1 VSDAIADLVLAAK
14 SGDRHAFG
22 SLVELHWAMLVRL
35 ARSVAGEAEA
45 EDLAQEALLE
55 DLAHEALLVAWRK
68 LGSLSEPSR
77 FPSWITRIVFRRSL
91 RRARRRKPEVALES
105 LGNPGHTPDTESA
118 LYVWQVLS
126 HLAPRQRAV
135 LHLTVIEGM
144 ADSEIGTA
152 LGISA
157 SSVRVHRMRAR
168 ERVVDLM
175 KGERNH
181 VGF

>member
-1 VSDAIADLVLAAK
+1 MSDAIADLVTAAQG
-14 SGDRHAFG
+14 GDRRAFG

-35 ARSVAGEAEA
+35 ARSVVGEADA
-45 EDLAQEALLE
+45 EDLAQEALL
-55 DLAHEALLVAWRK
+55 VAWRK
-68 LGSLSEPSR
+68 LAALSEPSR

-91 RRARRRKPEVALES
+91 RRARRRRPEVALES
-105 LGNPGHTPDTESA
+105 LGNPGHTPDTESD

-126 HLAPRQRAV
+126 RLAPRQRAV

-144 ADSEIGTA
+144 SDSEIGTA

-168 ERVVDLM
+168 ERVGKLM
-175 KGERNH
+175 EGERTH
-181 VGF
+181 VWA

>member
-1 VSDAIADLVLAAK
+1 MSDAIADLVVAAK
-14 SGDRHAFG
+14 GGDRRAFG

-35 ARSVAGEAEA
+35 ARSVAGDAEA
-45 EDLAQEALLE
+45 EDLAQEALL
-55 DLAHEALLVAWRK
+55 VAWRK
-68 LGSLSEPSR
+68 LGGLSDPSR

-91 RRARRRKPEVALES
+91 RRARRRRNEVAIDAVDFAGPTS
-105 LGNPGHTPDTESA
+105 DTESA

-126 HLAPRQRAV
+126 RLAPRQRAV
-135 LHLTVIEGM
+135 MHLTVVEGM
-144 ADSEIGTA
+144 TDSEVGAA

-168 ERVVDLM
+168 ERVGELM
-175 KGERNH
+175 KGERTH

>member
-1 VSDAIADLVLAAK
+1 MSDAIADLVTAAQG
-14 SGDRHAFG
+14 GDRRAFG

-35 ARSVAGEAEA
+35 ARSVVGEADA
-45 EDLAQEALLE
+45 EDLAQEALL
-55 DLAHEALLVAWRK
+55 VAWRK
-68 LGSLSEPSR
+68 LAALSEPSR

-91 RRARRRKPEVALES
+91 RRARRRRPEVALES
-105 LGNPGHTPDTESA
+105 LGNPGHTPDTESD

-126 HLAPRQRAV
+126 RLAPRQRAV

-144 ADSEIGTA
+144 SDSEIGTA

-168 ERVVDLM
+168 EQVGKLM
-175 KGERNH
+175 EGERTH
-181 VGF
+181 VWA

>member
-1 VSDAIADLVLAAK
+1 VSDAIADLVTAAK
-14 SGDRHAFG
+14 GGDRRAFG

-35 ARSVAGEAEA
+35 ARSVVGEADA
-45 EDLAQEALLE
+45 EDLAQEALL
-55 DLAHEALLVAWRK
+55 VAWRK
-68 LGSLSEPSR
+68 LAALSEPGR

-91 RRARRRKPEVALES
+91 RWARRGKPEVALES
-105 LGNPGHTPDTESA
+105 LGDPGHTPDTESD

-126 HLAPRQRAV
+126 RLAPRQRAV

-144 ADSEIGTA
+144 SDTEIGSA

-168 ERVVDLM
+168 EQVGKLM
-175 KGERNH
+175 KGELTH
-181 VGF
+181 VWA